1 MHGSV
6 LQPHPTLDRQGIDP
20 VLTTPAV
27 RLLDARE
34 LSAVLELLARDP
46 VANAFVT
53 ARVLDSRLDPRRL
66 GGEMWGW
73 YHRGELAALCFAGAN
88 LVPVGAGP
96 AALRAF
102 AERALAQGR
111 RCSSIVGPA
120 EQVGGLWEHL
130 ERSWGPPRLVRR
142 TQPLMVVDSPPPGV
156 AADPRVRRV
165 RRSEMDLVMPACVAM
180 FTEEVGVSPLSAVD
194 GGLAYQSRVAETVGE
209 GRCFARVEDG
219 RVVFKAE
226 IGAVTPSACQLQG
239 VWTAPDRR
247 GRGLATAGLAQVIR
261 HALDEAAPL
270 VSLYVNDFNEPALAT
285 YRRLGFRE
293 VGALRSIMF

>member
-1 MHGSV
+1 M
-6 LQPHPTLDRQGIDP
+6 
-20 VLTTPAV
+20 LTTPAV

-34 LSAVLELLARDP
+34 LTAALDVLSRDP

-73 YHRGELAALCFAGAN
+73 YHRGELHALCFAGAN

-96 AALRAF
+96 AAVRAF

-120 EQVGGLWEHL
+120 DQVGALWSHL
-130 ERSWGPPRLVRR
+130 EHRWGPAR
-142 TQPLMVVDSPPPGV
+142 TIRERQPLMVTDTRPMGV
-156 AADPRVRRV
+156 APDPRVRRA
-165 RRSEMDLVMPACVAM
+165 RRNEMELVMPACVAM

-209 GRCFARVEDG
+209 GRCFVRVEDG

-226 IGAVTPSACQLQG
+226 IGAVTPAACQLQG

-247 GRGLATAGLAQVIR
+247 GAGLATAGLAKVIG
-261 HALDEAAPL
+261 HALAETAPL
-270 VSLYVNDFNEPALAT
+270 VSLYVNDFNAPALAT
-285 YRRLGFRE
+285 YRRLGFAE
-293 VGALRSIMF
+293 VGALRSILF